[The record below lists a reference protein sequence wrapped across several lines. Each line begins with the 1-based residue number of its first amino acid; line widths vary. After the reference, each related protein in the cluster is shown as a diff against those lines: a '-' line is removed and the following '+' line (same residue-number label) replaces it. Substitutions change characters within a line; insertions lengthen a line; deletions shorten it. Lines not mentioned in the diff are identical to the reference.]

1 MSKGTLFLIPNVL
14 DKGQPSRVI
23 TPSVIEVVN
32 QLKYFIVEEERAARA
47 FLARA
52 GMRDHLDSLDW
63 AILNEH
69 TEATEIPQ
77 IINPLLHGVDAGMLS
92 EAGCPAIAD
101 PGSNLVL
108 TAHAMGIRV
117 VPFTGPSS
125 IILALM
131 ASGLNGQ
138 QFTFNGY
145 LPVKTKERIQR
156 IRELEQR
163 LKRSG
168 ETQLFIE
175 TPYRNRQLFKDLID
189 HLSPQTR
196 LCLAVDLTTPQE
208 YIQTRT
214 ITEWKKGMPDLHKR
228 PAVFL
233 IGR

>member
-1 MSKGTLFLIPNVL
+1 MTKGTLFLIPNVL

-23 TPSVIEVVN
+23 TPSVLEVVN
-32 QLKYFIVEEERAARA
+32 QLRYFIVEEERAARA

-52 GMRDHLDSLDW
+52 GMRDHLNDLDW

-69 TEATEIPQ
+69 TEAAEIPH
-77 IINPLLHGVDAGMLS
+77 IINPLLQGVDAGMLS
-92 EAGCPAIAD
+92 EAGCPAVAD
-101 PGSNLVL
+101 PGSNLVI

-145 LPVKTKERIQR
+145 LPIKTKERIQR

-175 TPYRNRQLFKDLID
+175 TPYRNRQLFKDLVD
-189 HLSPQTR
+189 YLSPQTR

-214 ITEWKKGMPDLHKR
+214 IAEWKKGVPDLHKR